1 MKTILLIEN
10 DPAILR
16 LEQQVLRDA
25 GYAADPV
32 GDGQQAR
39 TKLKATPYHGIVLDL
54 TVAGSEGYTLAAQIG
69 GLDANRHTPLIILG
83 SDEPD
88 GRRRAFDAGAMAFLP
103 KPFTAEAFRAVI
115 HSVISPTGPRA
126 PAAPGV
132 AIGRASRPVA
142 PAPPAASPAEAELE
156 AGPVDGSIPV
166 SFQGGPVYWCPPN
179 AEGTWR
185 CGRCELGVIG
195 AAEVGSSCGICQA
208 AVVQF
213 RAGSGSGIGW
223 LIVFIALGL
232 LIGWA
237 VLEWWS

>member
-1 MKTILLIEN
+1 VKTILLIEN

-39 TKLKATPYHGIVLDL
+39 TKLQATPYHGIVLDL

-69 GLDANRHTPLIILG
+69 GLDANRHTPIIILG

-115 HSVISPTGPRA
+115 HSVISPSEPSA
-126 PAAPGV
+126 PAARGV
-132 AIGRASRPVA
+132 AIGRGSRPFA
-142 PAPPAASPAEAELE
+142 PAPATVSAAEPEEEAAPAE
-156 AGPVDGSIPV
+156 GSIPV

-185 CGRCELGVIG
+185 CGRCELGVIK

-208 AVVQF
+208 AVVQLQE
-213 RAGSGSGIGW
+213 GSRSGIGW

>member
-1 MKTILLIEN
+1 VKTILLIEN

-25 GYAADPV
+25 GYAGDPA

-39 TKLKATPYHGIVLDL
+39 TKAKDTPYHGIVLDL
-54 TVAGSEGYTLAAQIG
+54 TVAGSEGYSLATQIG

-115 HSVISPTGPRA
+115 HSVISPAGPHAPTGPS
-126 PAAPGV
+126 V
-132 AIGRASRPVA
+132 AIGRTSRPIASAPVA
-142 PAPPAASPAEAELE
+142 VSPAEAEVGAE
-156 AGPVDGSIPV
+156 PVEGSIPV

-179 AEGTWR
+179 DAGTWR

-208 AVVQF
+208 AVVALQGES
-213 RAGSGSGIGW
+213 RSGIGW

-237 VLEWWS
+237 VLQWWS